1 MVTAPLYA
9 LALYAPSIAAGWLMF
24 AVPYALSLAWL
35 APTIN
40 AVQNLVAPTLRAT
53 ASAWFLLINN
63 LIGIGFGTFIFGYM
77 SDRLTPAYGG
87 EALRL
92 SLLFGLGFYLLAAVL
107 YLLAAGR
114 LRRDFYKPPAPT
126 GS

>member
-1 MVTAPLYA
+1 
-9 LALYAPSIAAGWLMF
+9 MF

-40 AVQNLVAPTLRAT
+40 AIQNLVAPTLRAT

-77 SDRLTPAYGG
+77 SDRLRPAYGD

-107 YLLAAGR
+107 YLFAARR
-114 LRRDFYKPPAPT
+114 LRSDIFQPAAA
-126 GS
+126 SAS